1 LCECYHTPVFGVT
14 LERFKALVREQCPS
28 PP

>member
-1 LCECYHTPVFGVT
+1 VCECYHTPVFGIS
-14 LERFKALVREQCPS
+14 LDAFKSLVRAQCPS